1 MDEPVIVQPKPYH
14 VTVEAGKRY
23 LWCSCGLSKTQPFCD
38 QSHVGTTFRP
48 VLYTATDTRSML
60 FCGCKHTREQ
70 PFCDGSHNNLVD
82 EYITDDRPREVLLA
96 QTDVAPFDEA
106 GKALLDGGCFVRRH
120 DQLQW
125 VTRGGLSMA
134 PIISGSDGAEFIAQS
149 AVKLEVGKSEVFS
162 AGEAE
167 VVLFCLAGEGMVT
180 ISGKEFPLRPN
191 GGALIRKGEAFR
203 ITGDNNAS
211 EPLHLLMTL
220 CPGDTSLD
228 IIDSMPDHFDTRYAE
243 RTAIYDE
250 SSRKAMADRF
260 YQVLIGEGTGSDEVS
275 QFIGE
280 VPQSKAAPHRH
291 LYEEAIVI
299 LSGHGTLWTET
310 LRAPV
315 RAGDLIFLPARQ
327 EHSLECESPAGM
339 MLAGHFYPAGEPN
352 INY

>member
-1 MDEPVIVQPKPYH
+1 MDEPVIVQTKPYY
-14 VTVEAGKRY
+14 VMVEAGNRY
-23 LWCSCGLSKTQPFCD
+23 FWCSCGLSQTQPFCD

-48 VLYTATDTRSML
+48 VLYAATETRSVL

-82 EYITDDRPREVLLA
+82 EYVTDDRPREALLA
-96 QTDVAPFDEA
+96 QTDLATFDAA
-106 GKALLDGGCFVRRH
+106 GKALLDGRCFVRRH

-125 VTRGGLSMA
+125 TTRGGIALA
-134 PIISGSDGAEFIAQS
+134 PVISGQDGAEFITQF
-149 AVKLEVGKSEVFS
+149 AVKLEGGESEVFS
-162 AGEAE
+162 VADAE
-167 VVLFCLAGEGMVT
+167 VVLFCLKGEGTVT
-180 ISGKEFPLRPN
+180 ISGREFPLQPR

-203 ITGDNNAS
+203 IAGHSGS

-220 CPGDTSLD
+220 CPGDASLE
-228 IIDSMPDHFDTRYAE
+228 IIDSMPERFDASYAE
-243 RTAIYDE
+243 RTAMYDE
-250 SSRKAMADRF
+250 SSRKVMADRF

-299 LSGHGTLWTET
+299 LSGYGTLWTET

-327 EHSLECESPAGM
+327 EHSLECESPEGM